1 MLMKAILAEVL
12 AKRYKG
18 IDIKIN
24 NGVRDFIVNI
34 DKKKLTYDEF
44 KNIDMDVEV
53 YTLIRNCC
61 SGKPLM
67 VLKKGTSKEDDSAIK
82 ELIES
87 IDMLIGDKLKEIL
100 V

>member
-34 DKKKLTYDEF
+34 DEKKLTYNKF

-53 YTLIRNCC
+53 YTLVRNCC
-61 SGKPLM
+61 SGKPFTI
-67 VLKKGTSKEDDSAIK
+67 LKKGSNEQDDKEIK

-87 IDMLIGDKLKEIL
+87 INLLIGSKLKEIL